1 VPHFCIWRRKMKRK
15 YKVRINNK
23 DVEREINYIPV
34 RYIIAIM
41 ITVFEILAVI
51 GILVALC
58 YYVPY
63 FYILA
68 WLTEIGCIIKIISS
82 DDNPDYKIPWL
93 LFVLIIPIAGFMLYL
108 IFYSRKLQKK
118 YIRRLKEMA
127 LYKSEKNSD
136 KELLSIKS
144 EDKTAYTQAKMLS
157 NISGS
162 HLYVNTEQKY
172 FPTGEEMYKS
182 MLSDLETAE
191 KFIYLEYFII
201 EEGKFW
207 DSILEILKRK
217 ASEGLDVRVLYDDIG
232 CMKTLPGNYARLL
245 SSYGIMATPFS
256 RLKGQMDSEFNNRS
270 HRKILVID
278 GYIGYTGGVNI
289 ADEYINEIVK
299 FGHWKDVGIRLC
311 GEAVWGLTELFLTD
325 FGINIKNFKAPSVD
339 IYPECKREAKG
350 YIVPFGDGP
359 RPLYERR
366 VAKTA
371 IQNILA
377 TATDY
382 VYITTPYLII
392 DNDLCTSLETAAIKG
407 VDIRIITPH
416 IPDKRLVFSM
426 TRSFYHRLIMA
437 GVKIYEYTPGFIH
450 AKTIVADG
458 KYAIISTVNLDYRSL
473 VHHFENGV
481 WLYKCDCIEDIYMD
495 ISDTLKKCAHIEK
508 NDLKTNI
515 FARFIR
521 ALVRVF
527 APML

>member
-1 VPHFCIWRRKMKRK
+1 MKKK

-23 DVEREINYIPV
+23 DVEREVSYIPA
-34 RYIIAIM
+34 RYIIAMM

-51 GILVALC
+51 SIVIVLC
-58 YYVPY
+58 YFVPY

-68 WLTEIGCIIKIISS
+68 FLTEIGCIIKIISS

-93 LFVLIIPIAGFMLYL
+93 LFVLVLPIAGFMLYL

-118 YIRRLKEMA
+118 YIKRLNELSA
-127 LYKSEKNSD
+127 YKSKRDDREV
-136 KELLSIKS
+136 LTALKS
-144 EDKTAYTQAKMLS
+144 EDKVAFCQAKMLCD
-157 NISGS
+157 ISDT
-162 HLYVNTEQKY
+162 HIYRNTSQIY
-172 FPTGEEMYKS
+172 FPSGEEMHKS
-182 MLSDLETAE
+182 MLFDLKRAE

-207 DSILEILKRK
+207 DSILEILKEK
-217 ASEGLDVRVLYDDIG
+217 AGKGVDVRVLYDDIG
-232 CMKTLPGNYARLL
+232 CMKTLPGNYAKIL
-245 SSYGIMATPFS
+245 SSYGISAAPFS

-278 GYIGYTGGVNI
+278 GYIGYSGGINI

-299 FGHWKDVGIRLC
+299 FGHWKDVGIRLE

-325 FGINIKNFKAPSVD
+325 FGINIKEFKKPEVH
-339 IYPECKREAKG
+339 IYPECKRERDG
-350 YIVPFGDGP
+350 YIIPFGDGP
-359 RPLYERR
+359 RPIYERR

-382 VYITTPYLII
+382 AYITTPYLII
-392 DNDLCTSLETAAIKG
+392 DNDLCTSIETAAIKG

-416 IPDKRLVFSM
+416 IPDKRLIFSM
-426 TRSFYHRLIMA
+426 TRSFYHRLISA

-450 AKTIVADG
+450 AKTLVADG
-458 KYAIISTVNLDYRSL
+458 KYAMVSTVNLDYRSL

-481 WLYKCDCIEDIYMD
+481 WLYNCKS
-495 ISDTLKKCAHIEK
+495 ISDICSDIENTLEKCTQIRK
-508 NDLKTNI
+508 SDLKINLI
-515 FARFIR
+515 ARFFR
-521 ALVRVF
+521 ALIRIF